1 MRTIFLILMT
11 GLLFVS
17 TVRTDRVITGRVTDL
32 LTSRPLPGVHVSLK
46 GISVTT
52 TTDADGRYKLVSPDG
67 PQQLVFLYIG
77 FQKAEVS
84 VTTQTVV
91 DVQLKTD
98 IRALEEIVEV
108 GYGTQPKPMKTMNR
122 MVPGLRRTAS
132 YEIYIVPR
140 LNTED
145 YKAIEEV
152 GFRTTQQQPVTTF
165 SVDVD
170 RASYSNIRRFL
181 NGGNLPPKDA
191 VRIEEMINYF
201 AYDDP
206 QPTGN
211 DPVAVRTELSDSPWN
226 PDLHLLRIGLQAK
239 TVPTNHLPA
248 SNLVFLIDV
257 SGSMGAENKLP
268 LVKSALNLLV
278 DQLRPQ
284 DRVAIVTYA
293 GAAGLALPS
302 TPGSEPQKI
311 KEAISQLTSGGY
323 TAGGEGIRLAYRIA
337 QENFRKGGNNRVILA
352 TDGDFNVG
360 ASSDAEMQR
369 LIEDK
374 RKSGVFLSVLGF
386 GMGNYKD
393 NKLETLSDKG
403 NGNYAYIDT
412 FQEAQK
418 VFGKEFGG
426 TLFTVAKDVKLQ
438 LEFNPAR
445 VRGYR
450 LIGYENRMLNN
461 EDFHDDRKDAGEMGS
476 GHAVTALYELIPVG
490 VESSYLKKVDALKY
504 QKKSASSG
512 SSKELLTLKIRY
524 KKPDSETS
532 QLLNHVVNDQPQKFA
547 STSAD
552 FRFAASVAGFG
563 LLLRD
568 SEFKGN
574 IHYEQIETLA
584 RQALGR
590 DPEGYR
596 SEFIRLVKLA
606 HSLSDGATVATRT
619 DEK

>member
-1 MRTIFLILMT
+1 MT